1 MKSEELKGILKEA
14 LEKLGAS
21 YDDIEETSLD
31 GGFGFNVVT
40 KNSGMLIG
48 HRGENLSAL
57 NHIVKK
63 IASKSDEEVRVSID
77 VNGYL
82 EAANRA
88 LKSKVSI
95 LAERAKSF
103 KTSVEMEPM
112 SPFERMMVH
121 SFLAADPH
129 IETKSVGEGKK
140 RRVVIKYKEE

>member
-31 GGFGFNVVT
+31 GGFGFNIVT

-63 IASKSDEEVRVSID
+63 IASKADEEVRVSID

-129 IETKSVGEGKK
+129 IETKSIGEGKK